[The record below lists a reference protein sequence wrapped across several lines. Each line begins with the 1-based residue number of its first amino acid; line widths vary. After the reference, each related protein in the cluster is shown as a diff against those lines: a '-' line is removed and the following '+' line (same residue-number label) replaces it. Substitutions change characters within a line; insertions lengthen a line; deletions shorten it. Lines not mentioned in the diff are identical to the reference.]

1 VLIPYLIVYWQILV
15 LKGRSRRGAA
25 KRWQQRLEFGG
36 CQRVQRHI
44 FAENRGCPKIAMF
57 MQTRIN
63 PHTHRKIYIYVHYTP
78 LGWLDPHIIRSTWN
92 IKSSSSSSIVSQHQ
106 PSLTNWPCWPLS
118 LSCWILNHDH
128 HEAPLLTPS
137 PGGSFNSS
145 SPVSPFFVGDPLGSC
160 KLFFFNKHRDGDC

>member
-1 VLIPYLIVYWQILV
+1 MATTPWVWRMSKGTAPYFCWKSGMSQ
-15 LKGRSRRGAA
+15 
-25 KRWQQRLEFGG
+25 
-36 CQRVQRHI
+36 
-44 FAENRGCPKIAMF
+44 NRNVHANQDKP
-57 MQTRIN
+57 T
-63 PHTHRKIYIYVHYTP
+63 HTQKDIYIYVHYTP